1 MQIVRQREARARSG
15 ASWHEAYELFSLR
28 ALSRALERNA
38 AQAHA
43 AMAAMLR
50 HRRGKELSWKTFH
63 RNRMPGK
70 LLSRKALRG
79 LAQTSRAKQEVS
91 PTVPARPRRP
101 SVTTPQRHSTT
112 SSRPVKES

>member
-1 MQIVRQREARARSG
+1 MPLPFIN
-15 ASWHEAYELFSLR
+15 

-43 AMAAMLR
+43 AMAAMLQR
-50 HRRGKELSWKTFH
+50 SRGKEWLWKTLH

-70 LLSRKALRG
+70 LLSRKTLRG
-79 LAQTSRAKQEVS
+79 LAQTSRAKREVS

-112 SSRPVKES
+112 SNRPVKES